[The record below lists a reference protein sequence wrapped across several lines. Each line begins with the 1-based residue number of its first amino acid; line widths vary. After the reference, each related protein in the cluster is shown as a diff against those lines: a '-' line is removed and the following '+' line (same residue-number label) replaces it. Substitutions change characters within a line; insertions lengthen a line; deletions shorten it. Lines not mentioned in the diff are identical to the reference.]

1 VSAPAFPDRVRTQRL
16 AERFARSAAAGAD
29 GADDVAGWLAQ
40 RTKAGHYRVERV
52 PFGELGGWE
61 FDPGTGDLRHRSG
74 RFFSVVG
81 LRAAVDGTPPHSWH
95 QPVIDQPEAG
105 ILGIVAK
112 EFDGVLHFLMQ
123 AKMEPGNCNL
133 VQLSPTVQATPS
145 NYRRVHHGTG
155 VKYLDY
161 FVHPDTDS
169 VLVDVLQSEHGAW
182 FYRKRNRNMIV
193 EPAGEVPVLDGFR
206 WMTLGQI
213 ARLVR
218 RDNAVGM
225 DARTV
230 LSCIPAVEEP
240 GESLHAD
247 LQLRSWFTEV
257 RSRRVLTT
265 QRVPMGRLPG
275 WVRDDY
281 SIHRIDGRYFSIAAV
296 SVQAGTRE
304 VSSWSQ
310 PLLEQHGLGVNAFLT
325 ARFRDVPHVLVH
337 ARVECGLVDDVEL
350 APTVQVTPDN
360 CPPHRRPRF
369 LDRVLAAG
377 PERIA
382 FDALLSE
389 EGGRLLNAQSRYMVV
404 ETDPFPAPPDFRWV
418 TPVQLSALVQHS
430 NYVNVQARTLLM
442 CLNAMA
448 VERALGVQGATAAY
462 AA

>member
-1 VSAPAFPDRVRTQRL
+1 MSAPADFAPARTERL
-16 AERFARSAAAGAD
+16 ADRFARSAAAADATGAD
-29 GADDVAGWLAQ
+29 EVAGWLAQ
-40 RTKAGHYRVERV
+40 RVEADRYRVERV
-52 PFGELGGWE
+52 PFRELEGWE
-61 FDPGTGDLRHRSG
+61 FEPSSGDLRHRSG
-74 RFFSVVG
+74 RFFSIVG
-81 LRAAVDGTPPHSWH
+81 LHAAVEGARPRSWH
-95 QPVIDQPEAG
+95 QPIIDQPEAG

-145 NYRRVHHGTG
+145 NYRRVHRGTE

-161 FVHPDTDS
+161 FTHPDPDS

-193 EPAGEVPVLDGFR
+193 EPAGDVPELDGFR

-213 ARLVR
+213 AQLVR
-218 RDNAVGM
+218 LDNAVGM

-230 LSCIPAVEEP
+230 LSCIPTPEDP
-240 GESLHAD
+240 GQPLHSD

-265 QRVPMGRLPG
+265 RRVPMGRLPG
-275 WVRDDY
+275 WVRDDH
-281 SIHRIDGRYFSIAAV
+281 SIHRLDGRYFSIAAV
-296 SVQAGTRE
+296 AVQAGTRE
-304 VSSWSQ
+304 VPSWSQ
-310 PLLEQHGLGVNAFLT
+310 PLLEQHGLGVNAFLS
-325 ARFRDVPHVLVH
+325 ARVRGVPHVLVH

-369 LDRVLAAG
+369 LDQVLSADPRRVS
-377 PERIA
+377 

-389 EGGRLLNAQSRYMVV
+389 EGGRLLNAQSRYMIVN
-404 ETDPFPAPPDFRWV
+404 TGSFPAPADYRWV
-418 TPVQLSALVQHS
+418 TPAQLSALVQHS

-448 VERALGVQGATAAY
+448 AGSAEAVAA
-462 AA
+462 